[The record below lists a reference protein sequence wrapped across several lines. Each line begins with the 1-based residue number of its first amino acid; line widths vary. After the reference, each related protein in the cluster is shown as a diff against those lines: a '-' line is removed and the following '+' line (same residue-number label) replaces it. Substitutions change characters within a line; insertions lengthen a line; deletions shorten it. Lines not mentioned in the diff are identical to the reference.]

1 MDICTLEQSRGR
13 LLLRS
18 KRIIWYAVVA
28 HFLSQTTYKT
38 TKQMSATQH
47 KYSAH
52 NDTSEID
59 CHNRNIYDTDL
70 AFEFPLN
77 TSSIDLLLTMA
88 TLYNLPR
95 IP

>member
-1 MDICTLEQSRGR
+1 MDICTLEQSRGK

-18 KRIIWYAVVA
+18 KRICMQLLHTFSAKHHI
-28 HFLSQTTYKT
+28 
-38 TKQMSATQH
+38 KQRNRCSATQH

-88 TLYNLPR
+88 TLYNLPQ

>member
-1 MDICTLEQSRGR
+1 
-13 LLLRS
+13 
-18 KRIIWYAVVA
+18 
-28 HFLSQTTYKT
+28 
-38 TKQMSATQH
+38 MSATQH

-88 TLYNLPR
+88 TLYNLPQ